1 MMVSQELA
9 RLGQSVV
16 CLCIPQLWF
25 AVFFCIDYHAAEL
38 IDIEWSAKASD
49 TLLFIDGWSVMTT
62 LDSDVAD
69 EEERG
74 EEDEAYECCQ
84 EVKQPF
90 DFLLESVHPIIYI
103 SRTLHESHISIFQ
116 VSSAGRL
123 C

>member
-1 MMVSQELA
+1 MMGTQEVSDT
-9 RLGQSVV
+9 RQSGVV
-16 CLCIPQLWF
+16 LLLQQF
-25 AVFFCIDYHAAEL
+25 RAFFLSIDYHAAEL

-49 TLLFIDGWSVMTT
+49 TFLLVDDRSVMTT